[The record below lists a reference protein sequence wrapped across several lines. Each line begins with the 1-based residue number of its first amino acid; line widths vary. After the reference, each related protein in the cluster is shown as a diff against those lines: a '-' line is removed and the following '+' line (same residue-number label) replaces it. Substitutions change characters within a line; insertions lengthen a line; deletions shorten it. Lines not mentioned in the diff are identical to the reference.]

1 MIVSSSRMRGL
12 CVCLV
17 LCSVTSHVF
26 PSTSTNFFYSDGYCL
41 PSSSKGL
48 RKAAVPGSREKLG
61 VLGSFGTA
69 LHSTELLD
77 RMLSTVRLRGG
88 SNAEGGENE
97 DEPPRPPID
106 DYPPPSEEGD
116 FRPNTGRGGYR
127 DDRDIEDA
135 RHPDHADSWRNVDEY
150 PPEGDW
156 ADRRRGSRS
165 GGYRRRAGGRDR
177 GYGGGFQ
184 DDDRND
190 DGGIPPPPQEDR
202 YHEGRPADH
211 RDPRDRSFR
220 EGILHREYERA
231 QDPEFDRRAPTRPP
245 FDDYEDSRRPEKEN
259 EPPGGRQEARDLDR
273 AARPVPYLPRGYDYE
288 ERRRSGRFDARGPPS
303 PYDQRSRY
311 DRPLSPPR
319 FSRGRERDPRDR
331 DPADRDRYR
340 SYGRG
345 RAVDQPPYERDAYW
359 SRDRTPSI
367 PKDRRYPDPRAGEP
381 VSLLIRNLSRS
392 TTAETLRQVFNRFGR
407 ILDVYIPRSY
417 YKGIPRG
424 FAFVEFEN
432 YLDCKAAL
440 RSYDGTRLD
449 GRVLSICYAQMNR
462 KSSGEMRRRNRQPR
476 HPESYK
482 RPRLDSVDEG
492 GPRDNRDEFP
502 PPPRPGSTEP
512 FSRSVDRRAREDED
526 AYRGPDGPDRDDSP
540 GRGERWRTHEEAE
553 ARAWRDV
560 EGPGGEGRWREDDRD
575 GEDRREEEETRD
587 REHGEEQES
596 HDRDPPA
603 PENGGYSEGQREQG
617 ASEHHD
623 DNYKPDEHHE
633 G

>member
-202 YHEGRPADH
+202 
-211 RDPRDRSFR
+211 
-220 EGILHREYERA
+220 EYERA

-288 ERRRSGRFDARGPPS
+288 ER
-303 PYDQRSRY
+303 Y

-359 SRDRTPSI
+359 WKRYLL
-367 PKDRRYPDPRAGEP
+367 DRRVDE
-381 VSLLIRNLSRS
+381 L
-392 TTAETLRQVFNRFGR
+392 EQVFNRFGR